1 MGAAG
6 FGFRKRTKSWAQN
19 KENRQKACISLFIFV
34 SLHFVSWRAN
44 TTYENNTLRMTHMT
58 DDSKNYKL
66 LAYRAYAVRDIFL
79 ETMCHKCHL
88 SYIGLR
94 RWSTFPVLFR
104 QKSRWFLQE
113 ITATSWGNHGN
124 NCKKSRQLLKEITV
138 ISVGSSG
145 FFANYSP
152 AGQMGQMGQ
161 RFSETLRVP
170 RVRGTR
176 IIFINYCPICPI
188 CPKTSLSEQK

>member
-44 TTYENNTLRMTHMT
+44 TTYENNTLRMTHVT

-66 LAYRAYAVRDIFL
+66 LAYRAYAVRDILL
-79 ETMCHKCHL
+79 ESMCHKCHL

-113 ITATSWGNHGN
+113 ITATSCRNHGNFLRESRQLLAEITATSCGNHGN
-124 NCKKSRQLLKEITV
+124 FLRKSRQLLEEITWK
-138 ISVGSSG
+138 SST
-145 FFANYSP
+145 FLRDFA
-152 AGQMGQMGQ
+152 
-161 RFSETLRVP
+161 F
-170 RVRGTR
+170 RG
-176 IIFINYCPICPI
+176 
-188 CPKTSLSEQK
+188 

>member
-6 FGFRKRTKSWAQN
+6 FGFRKRTKSWAQT

-44 TTYENNTLRMTHMT
+44 TTYGNNTLRMTHMT
-58 DDSKNYKL
+58 DDSKNSKL
-66 LAYRAYAVRDIFL
+66 LAYRACAVRDIFL
-79 ETMCHKCHL
+79 ENMCHKCHL

-124 NCKKSRQLLKEITV
+124 FLRKSRWFLAIIAEKCYLCNMTTEEQRVFFVTFCYAELLW
-138 ISVGSSG
+138 
-145 FFANYSP
+145 
-152 AGQMGQMGQ
+152 
-161 RFSETLRVP
+161 
-170 RVRGTR
+170 
-176 IIFINYCPICPI
+176 
-188 CPKTSLSEQK
+188 PKGAKR

>member
-1 MGAAG
+1 
-6 FGFRKRTKSWAQN
+6 
-19 KENRQKACISLFIFV
+19 
-34 SLHFVSWRAN
+34 
-44 TTYENNTLRMTHMT
+44 MT

-66 LAYRAYAVRDIFL
+66 LAYRAYAVRDILL
-79 ETMCHKCHL
+79 ESMCHKCHL

-94 RWSTFPVLFR
+94 KWSTFPVLFR

-161 RFSETLRVP
+161 MGQRFSETLRVP

-188 CPKTSLSEQK
+188 CTKTSLYEQKKAPEISLQGSRLEKWRPPTLPHCIAVPSAQAGLTSLFGMGRGGTPPQ